1 MSNIGN
7 SPSIDNVYYNAIIK
21 NESTNTVAKRME
33 FIEEHSQPIVSDPDS
48 YKLTIVRMNIPADG
62 IPLFY
67 FIDGKYSVTLSYGG
81 DDYREFL
88 VYVPVVNPGLFPGV
102 QPVYY
107 YEQFISSI
115 NAAFLAAHTRL
126 KADHAAASD
135 YPPILTFEPRT
146 QLLSFVLET
155 SYVNTLPGCIE
166 VYMNTELGIFFQ
178 NIGFFTSSRYSVGG
192 KDDRLTVANHQNN
205 YYPVTWDPTVQFTDA
220 GGNSYN
226 ALQMTSEFPLYRKW
240 NTLRGI
246 LLTTASV
253 PVRREIVS
261 INSDLDPNPT
271 FANILTDYTPQIN
284 TNGDVLTPFYYYPQ
298 GPYRLIDLVDANPLY
313 KFDFRVS
320 WIDADGTAYP
330 IFLLPGNEVA
340 IKFLFMRNT
349 TANFINA
356 GSV

>member
-7 SPSIDNVYYNAIIK
+7 NVSIDNVYYNAVIK
-21 NESTNTVAKRME
+21 NDATSTTARRMD
-33 FIEEHSQPIVSDPDS
+33 FNEEHSQPIVSNPS
-48 YKLTIVRMNIPADG
+48 EYKLTIVRMNIPADG

-88 VYVPVVNPGLFPGV
+88 AYVPVVNPGLFPGV
-102 QPVYY
+102 QPIYY
-107 YEQFISSI
+107 YEQFVRSI
-115 NAAFLAAHTRL
+115 NNAFAAAHTLL
-126 KADHAAASD
+126 KADHPAASD
-135 YPPILTFEPRT
+135 YPPILMFDPRS
-146 QLLSFVLET
+146 QLLSFIVDT
-155 SYVNTLPGCIE
+155 SYINTSPGCIE
-166 VYMNTELGIFFQ
+166 IYMNTDLGIFFQ
-178 NIGFFTSSRYSVGG
+178 NISFFTFSRYSLTG
-192 KDDRLTVANHQNN
+192 KDDRLLVVNYQNN
-205 YYPVTWDPTVQFTDA
+205 YYPVATDPSVQFVD
-220 GGNSYN
+220 GSGNSYF

-246 LLTTASV
+246 LITTASV
-253 PVRREIVS
+253 PIRREILSV
-261 INSDLDPNPT
+261 NSDIDPNPT

-298 GPYRLIDLVDANPLY
+298 GPYRLIDLTDSNPLY
-313 KFDFRVS
+313 KFDFRIS
-320 WIDADGTAYP
+320 WVDADGSIYP

-349 TANFINA
+349 VDNFINA